1 MTGRHQEASNPPAPP
16 FAKGGQ
22 GGLLFAWEAAPRS
35 AAARWTRRLLAA
47 AVSGFLFL
55 LPLFGWLAAEPTP
68 YRDPGGLFTFTPP
81 DGWPADDS
89 GHMGPGLVAK
99 GPADA
104 AGVESLI
111 HLTHEGAGKVPLDVR
126 WQTLLGQMRFD
137 FERLRYLSLEEHE
150 EATPPYMQ
158 ALYSYRRGEQEIVS
172 LSRMVLA
179 GGRFY
184 HLTAVASADSFTGL
198 HPTFLAAFDTL
209 RIEKP

>member
-1 MTGRHQEASNPPAPP
+1 MQR
-16 FAKGGQ
+16 Q
-22 GGLLFAWEAAPRS
+22 GGLWFDGSEPGSRTG
-35 AAARWTRRLLAA
+35 RWVKRLLATL
-47 AVSGFLFL
+47 VCLGLFL

-68 YRDPGGLFTFTPP
+68 YRDPAGLFTFTPP

-99 GPADA
+99 GPADT
-104 AGVESLI
+104 AGIEPLI

-172 LSRMVLA
+172 LSRLVLA

-184 HLTAVASADSFTGL
+184 HLTAVASADSFTEL

-209 RIEKP
+209 RIGKP